1 MAQRIS
7 EQVAEYL
14 TLGGDGFPSQT
25 SVPLHVQGHTILGTT
40 QTNNN
45 DDNYKANLTTINGH
59 LIINASYN
67 NHNNYSQGIRIN
79 KGTNN
84 RALLMLGGDTGS
96 TYGTSDTT
104 WYIGTFPNPNN
115 SSITDLIIA
124 RNDCQFNNE
133 KPSLQ
138 LTNDGLTVYKRVVV
152 DSKTSGS
159 ANAGFY
165 LKGGSSAG
173 SDIYSQMYISSIG
186 VAGNSSPGIAVLE
199 LGNNKSANTT
209 NNAKGQLRLW
219 GSGNKYSNIETKATA
234 NRTAY
239 LPDVSGWLVMGGNGS
254 STGVGNS
261 NTPVYIKTTG
271 VADTVSNSVL
281 TNLSSTTAGNIYTAE
296 PRPGVTG
303 TLAVTN
309 GGTGNTSFTQ
319 YRLIYT
325 STATELS
332 TATNL
337 YTNGSNLAINKTSIT
352 NGFSF
357 EVNGNSKFT
366 GSLIPSSDSVFDL
379 GDENTYWWNN
389 VYANYFSGL
398 SEATNKLITYVGRD
412 VSIPTTANYGGAGAV
427 FHIIGKTGENGNGS
441 PVDMN
446 ILQMNWDNDGGYDS
460 QLGIAN
466 GTTPQFLFRSQIS
479 NNNTNW
485 RQAASIAQGTKTGS
499 VTKPVYVDSSGEVK
513 TIDVT
518 ISSGTTNNFTYYS
531 SNKTLSSTSAIQYN
545 ATYGVIMEKAKI
557 KALIPYYLC
566 TDCLNTDTWFSNPSW
581 HVLFNMTASNKP
593 TEAGLYLT
601 TLSVKYQK
609 ALIVGG
615 NFSYTNCNVYWGG
628 VLPIIP
634 AEGSPYDD
642 LFYQLT
648 NSIDSQG
655 SNNVQ
660 LGYYFHYTNSTY
672 YGTVFNINFTDAAG
686 DCQYKI
692 LEAKLT
698 LQKITSLLI

>member
-7 EQVAEYL
+7 EQVIEYL
-14 TLGGDGFPSQT
+14 TVGGDGFTPQT
-25 SVPLHVQGHTILGTT
+25 NVPLTINGTLAMNDNNVSYPGRET
-40 QTNNN
+40 WTWPTTWLLTPTNNN
-45 DDNYKANLTTINGH
+45 FTIAKNNDDQGVFSSTKPSFAINNDEIKIGKKL
-59 LIINASYN
+59 LIS
-67 NHNNYSQGIRIN
+67 
-79 KGTNN
+79 
-84 RALLMLGGDTGS
+84 TGS
-96 TYGTSDTT
+96 SNG
-104 WYIGTFPNPNN
+104 
-115 SSITDLIIA
+115 
-124 RNDCQFNNE
+124 
-133 KPSLQ
+133 
-138 LTNDGLTVYKRVVV
+138 
-152 DSKTSGS
+152 
-159 ANAGFY
+159 GFY
-165 LKGGSSAG
+165 LSYETNSTSIEYGSF
-173 SDIYSQMYISSIG
+173 YIPTRGTTSTQ
-186 VAGNSSPGIAVLE
+186 GIARLE
-199 LGNNKSANTT
+199 IGNNKQSSTDED
-209 NNAKGQLRLW
+209 NAQGILRL
-219 GSGNKYSNIETKATA
+219 YSRKQGYSEIYAALDQTTTEKKH
-234 NRTAY
+234 Y
-239 LPDVSGWLVMGGNGS
+239 LPDSTGWLVTGGNGFNSGVGS
-254 STGVGNS
+254 STE
-261 NTPVYIKTTG
+261 PVFVQTTG
-271 VADTVSNSVL
+271 VATKCSKYAGGTEVTLNNSNQGAKTASFYAPTTGGTSGYIL
-281 TNLSSTTAGNIYTAE
+281 KANGNTSTPSWLQTLPTA
-296 PRPGVTG
+296 
-303 TLAVTN
+303 N

-427 FHIIGKTGENGNGS
+427 FHIIGKSGENGNGS
-441 PVDMN
+441 PIDMN

-479 NNNTNW
+479 NNSTNW
-485 RQAASIAQGTKTGS
+485 RQAASIVQGTKTGS
-499 VTKPVYVDSSGEVK
+499 ATKPVYVDSSGEVK

-518 ISSGTTNNFTYYS
+518 ISSGTINNFTYYS

-615 NFSYTNCNVYWGG
+615 NFSYTNCNIYWGG
-628 VLPIIP
+628 VLPITP
-634 AEGSPYDD
+634 TEGSPYDD

-648 NSIDSQG
+648 DSIDSQG
-655 SNNVQ
+655 SSNVQ
-660 LGYYFHYTNSTY
+660 LGYYFNYSDNSTY
-672 YGTVFNINFTDAAG
+672 YGTVFNINFTNAAG

-698 LQKITSLLI
+698 LQKITSLLV

>member
-7 EQVAEYL
+7 EQVIEYL
-14 TLGGDGFPSQT
+14 TVGGDGFTPQT
-25 SVPLHVQGHTILGTT
+25 NVPLTINGTLAMNDNNVSYPGRET
-40 QTNNN
+40 WTWPTTWLLTPTNNN
-45 DDNYKANLTTINGH
+45 FTIAKNNDDQGVFSSTKPSFAINNDEIKIGKKL
-59 LIINASYN
+59 LIS
-67 NHNNYSQGIRIN
+67 
-79 KGTNN
+79 
-84 RALLMLGGDTGS
+84 TGS
-96 TYGTSDTT
+96 SNG
-104 WYIGTFPNPNN
+104 
-115 SSITDLIIA
+115 
-124 RNDCQFNNE
+124 
-133 KPSLQ
+133 
-138 LTNDGLTVYKRVVV
+138 
-152 DSKTSGS
+152 
-159 ANAGFY
+159 GFY
-165 LKGGSSAG
+165 LSYETNSTSIEYGSF
-173 SDIYSQMYISSIG
+173 YIPTRGTTSTQ
-186 VAGNSSPGIAVLE
+186 GIARLE
-199 LGNNKSANTT
+199 IGNNKQSSTDED
-209 NNAKGQLRLW
+209 NAQGILRL
-219 GSGNKYSNIETKATA
+219 YSRKQGYSEIYAALDQTTTEKKH
-234 NRTAY
+234 Y
-239 LPDVSGWLVMGGNGS
+239 LPDSTGWLVTGGNGFNSGVGS
-254 STGVGNS
+254 STE
-261 NTPVYIKTTG
+261 PVFVQTTG
-271 VADTVSNSVL
+271 VATKCSKYAGGTEVTLNNSNQGAKTASFYAPTTGGTSGYIL
-281 TNLSSTTAGNIYTAE
+281 KANGNTSTPSWLQTLPTA
-296 PRPGVTG
+296 
-303 TLAVTN
+303 N

-325 STATELS
+325 STATKLS

-427 FHIIGKTGENGNGS
+427 FHIIGKSGENGNGS
-441 PVDMN
+441 PIDMN

-499 VTKPVYVDSSGEVK
+499 VTKPVYVDSSGEIK
-513 TIDVT
+513 TINVT
-518 ISSGTTNNFTYYS
+518 ISSGTQNGFTYYS
-531 SNKTLSSTSAIQYN
+531 SNNTLSSTNAIQYN

-566 TDCLNTDTWFSNPSW
+566 TDCLNTDTWFFNPSW

-609 ALIVGG
+609 ALILGG

-628 VLPIIP
+628 VLPITP
-634 AEGSPYDD
+634 AEGSLYDN

-660 LGYYFHYTNSTY
+660 LGYYFGYYDNSTH
-672 YGTVFNINFTDAAG
+672 YGTVFNINFTDADG

>member
-7 EQVAEYL
+7 EQVIEYL
-14 TLGGDGFPSQT
+14 TVGGDGFTPQT
-25 SVPLHVQGHTILGTT
+25 NVPLTINGTLAMNDNNVSYPGRET
-40 QTNNN
+40 WTWPTTWLLTPTNNN
-45 DDNYKANLTTINGH
+45 FTIAKNNDDQGVFSSTKPSFAINNDEIKIGKKL
-59 LIINASYN
+59 LIS
-67 NHNNYSQGIRIN
+67 
-79 KGTNN
+79 
-84 RALLMLGGDTGS
+84 TGS
-96 TYGTSDTT
+96 SNG
-104 WYIGTFPNPNN
+104 
-115 SSITDLIIA
+115 
-124 RNDCQFNNE
+124 
-133 KPSLQ
+133 
-138 LTNDGLTVYKRVVV
+138 
-152 DSKTSGS
+152 
-159 ANAGFY
+159 GFY
-165 LKGGSSAG
+165 LSYETNSTSIEYGSF
-173 SDIYSQMYISSIG
+173 YIPTRGTTSTQ
-186 VAGNSSPGIAVLE
+186 GIARLE
-199 LGNNKSANTT
+199 IGNNKQSSTDED
-209 NNAKGQLRLW
+209 NAQGILRL
-219 GSGNKYSNIETKATA
+219 YSRKQGYSEIYAALDQTTTEKKH
-234 NRTAY
+234 Y
-239 LPDVSGWLVMGGNGS
+239 LPDSTGWLVTGGNGFNSGVGS
-254 STGVGNS
+254 STE
-261 NTPVYIKTTG
+261 PVFVQTTG
-271 VADTVSNSVL
+271 VATKCSKYAGGTEVTLNNSNQGAKTASFYAPTTGGTSGYIL
-281 TNLSSTTAGNIYTAE
+281 KANGNTSTPSWLQTLPTA
-296 PRPGVTG
+296 
-303 TLAVTN
+303 N

-427 FHIIGKTGENGNGS
+427 FHIIGKSGENGNGS
-441 PVDMN
+441 PIDMN

-479 NNNTNW
+479 NNNIKW
-485 RQAASIAQGTKTGS
+485 RQAASIEQGTKTGS
-499 VTKPVYVDSSGEVK
+499 ATKPVYVDSSGEVK

-557 KALIPYYLC
+557 KTLTPYYLC
-566 TDCLNTDTWFSNPSW
+566 TDCLNTNTWFYNPSW

-609 ALIVGG
+609 ALILGG

-628 VLPIIP
+628 VLPITP
-634 AEGSPYDD
+634 AEGSPYDN

-660 LGYYFHYTNSTY
+660 LGYYFHYSDNSTY
-672 YGTVFNINFTDAAG
+672 YGTVFNINFTNADS